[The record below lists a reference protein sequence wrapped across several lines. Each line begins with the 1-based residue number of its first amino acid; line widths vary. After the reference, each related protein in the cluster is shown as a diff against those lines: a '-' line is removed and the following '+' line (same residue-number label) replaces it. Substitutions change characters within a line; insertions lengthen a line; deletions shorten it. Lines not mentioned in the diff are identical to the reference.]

1 MAKRKTANSKKKT
14 QAARRPVLGNILSIA
29 VGVFLLSTFFT
40 SGNDSSIGY
49 LGNLLLGFFMGLF
62 GDVLIFVSLLLIFI
76 GVYGLLD
83 KEKVRKTLYLGSALV
98 LLGLFIAFQ
107 LGNGYLEGLS
117 IETLVQAYSRR
128 SSGGMAGA
136 LLSDLVFSSFGLPG
150 IWIIMAS
157 CFIAGGAM
165 LVRNI
170 AALNRIKDYSVQVV
184 ADIQEDR
191 QMKKEIIAKQRQ
203 IAKEQ
208 KKKDRYKSYENQ
220 FLVNTR
226 LSKSDFEEEKEE
238 EPKGGALHGQEE
250 ARSINIKG
258 HEFPDFD
265 PEPVPVPP
273 PVRKAAAPKDEAEN
287 ITQRIR
293 STKNRGKW
301 VLPPSTLLAGIRK
314 DREYNTKSE
323 LENTARVLEE
333 TLKSFGVQ
341 IQVKDINCGPA
352 ITRYEAGVAPGTKVS
367 KIQGLSEDIAL
378 ALAATSVRIEAPIP
392 GKSAVGFEIP
402 NKKVLPVSFKE
413 IILSPVFK
421 ESPAPLTMGIGK
433 DITGKTVAT
442 SLVEMPHLLIAGSTG
457 SGKSVCLNT
466 IICSLLYK
474 YTPDELKFMLVD
486 PKKVELN
493 IYNDIPHLVAP
504 VVTEPKKASTA
515 LKWMVNEMENRY
527 QLMSDKGVRDIG
539 QYNEVVEE
547 KEKIPYV
554 VIIIDELADLM
565 MAAPVEVE
573 TYICRL
579 AQKARAA
586 GMHLIVA
593 TQRPS
598 VQVITGDIKSNI
610 PMRIAFAV
618 FSQIDARTILDS
630 VGAEKLL
637 GKGDMLFTQKGGK
650 LKRIQGAYIS
660 EEEIVAI
667 TSFLKKQGKPEY
679 LSGAEILDREDA
691 SEEDGGNP
699 EDYED
704 ELLRE
709 AARLVLESG
718 QASISMLQRKLR
730 VGYSRAARLI
740 DMLEEKGF
748 VGPFEG
754 TKSREV
760 TANWEDFGRLF
771 GE

>member
-1 MAKRKTANSKKKT
+1 MAKRKTVNSRKKA
-14 QAARRPVLGNILSIA
+14 QAAPKPVLGNILSIA
-29 VGVFLLSTFFT
+29 IGIFLLSTFFT

-49 LGNLLLGFFMGLF
+49 LGSLLLGFFKGLF
-62 GDVLIFVSLLLIFI
+62 GDVLIFVSLLLIFVGI
-76 GVYGLLD
+76 YGLLD
-83 KEKVRKTLYLGSALV
+83 KEKVKKTLYLGSVLV
-98 LLGLFIAFQ
+98 LFGLFIAFQ

-117 IETLVQAYSRR
+117 IEVLVQAYSRQ
-128 SSGGMAGA
+128 SGGGLAGA

-191 QMKKEIIAKQRQ
+191 QMKKEIIAKHRQ

-208 KKKDRYKSYENQ
+208 KKKDRYKTYENQ
-220 FLVNTR
+220 FLVNTK
-226 LSKSDFEEEKEE
+226 LSKSDFDGDDEESKAKPVHE
-238 EPKGGALHGQEE
+238 QEE
-250 ARSINIKG
+250 GRSINIKG
-258 HEFPDFD
+258 HEFPEFD
-265 PEPVPVPP
+265 PEPAPVPP
-273 PVRKAAAPKDEAEN
+273 PVRKSAKTPEEGDN

-301 VLPPSTLLAGIRK
+301 ILPPSTLLSGMKK

-323 LENTARVLEE
+323 LEHTARVLED

-667 TSFLKKQGKPEY
+667 TSFLKKQGMPEY
-679 LSGAEILDREDA
+679 LSGAEILDREDDA
-691 SEEDGGNP
+691 EDAGAQG

>member
-1 MAKRKTANSKKKT
+1 MAKRKTTAKKK
-14 QAARRPVLGNILSIA
+14 QSAQNRPILGSIVMVA
-29 VGVFLLSTFFT
+29 VGVFFTAAFFAA
-40 SGNDSSIGY
+40 GSIGII
-49 LGNLLLGFFMGLF
+49 GEALLDLFKGLL
-62 GDVLIFVSLLLIFI
+62 GDVLLIFALMILLI
-76 GVYGLLD
+76 GVYGLVD
-83 KEKVRKTLYLGSALV
+83 QEKVRKSFYVGAALF
-98 LLGLFIAFQ
+98 GLSLIMAFQ
-107 LGNGYLEGLS
+107 AFHPGFLEKLS
-117 IETLVQAYSRR
+117 FQTLPEILAQAYGHQSG
-128 SSGGMAGA
+128 GGMAGA
-136 LLSDLVFSSFGLPG
+136 ILADLLYTALGSIGL
-150 IWIIMAS
+150 WIA
-157 CFIAGGAM
+157 IAGLFTAGTA
-165 LVRNI
+165 LLARNI
-170 AALNRIKDYSVQVV
+170 ATLNKLKDYSAQVLNE
-184 ADIQEDR
+184 IQEDR
-191 QMKKEIIAKQRQ
+191 QMKKEIQAKHRK

-208 KKKDRYKSYENQ
+208 KREERYRSYENQ

-226 LSKSDFEEEKEE
+226 LSKSDFEEDEDGAGDARRGDDHDQ
-238 EPKGGALHGQEE
+238 KGPHA
-250 ARSINIKG
+250 INIKG

-265 PEPVPVPP
+265 PEPVPKPP
-273 PVRKAAAPKDEAEN
+273 KAPKPAEEGEN
-287 ITQRIR
+287 ITQSIR

-301 VLPPSTLLAGIRK
+301 ILPPTSLLSAVRK
-314 DREYNTKSE
+314 DREYSTKTE
-323 LENTARVLEE
+323 LEHTARLLEE
-333 TLKSFGVQ
+333 TLRSFGIQ

-352 ITRYEAGVAPGTKVS
+352 ITRYEASLAPGTKVS
-367 KIQGLSEDIAL
+367 KIVGLSEDIAL
-378 ALAATSVRIEAPIP
+378 ALAAISVRIEAPIP

-402 NKKVLPVSFKE
+402 NKKVLPVSFRE
-413 IILSPVFK
+413 IVLNSTFK
-421 ESPAPLTMGIGK
+421 ENPAPLTMGIGK
-433 DITGKTVAT
+433 DITGRTVAT
-442 SLVEMPHLLIAGSTG
+442 SLVDMPHLLIAGSTG

-474 YTPDELKFMLVD
+474 YTPDELKFLLID

-493 IYNDIPHLVAP
+493 VYNDIPHLVAP
-504 VVTEPKKASTA
+504 VVTEPKKAATA

-527 QLMSDKGVRDIG
+527 QLMSEKGVRDIRT
-539 QYNEVVEE
+539 YNEVVEGPE
-547 KEKIPYV
+547 RIPYV
-554 VIIIDELADLM
+554 VVIIDELADLM
-565 MAAPVEVE
+565 MAAPVDVE

-630 VGAEKLL
+630 TGAEKLL

-650 LKRIQGAYIS
+650 LQRIQGAYIS
-660 EEEIVAI
+660 EDEIEAI
-667 TSFLKKQGKPEY
+667 TGFLKKQGKPEY
-679 LSGAEILDREDA
+679 LSGAEILDRDDA
-691 SEEDGGNP
+691 PEGEDGS
-699 EDYED
+699 EHDYED

-709 AARLVLESG
+709 AARIVLETG

-740 DMLEEKGF
+740 DILEEKGF
-748 VGPFEG
+748 VGHFEG